1 MLEGLPRLLQ
11 QSPVGRAPLEEAAAR
26 VCVLMHV
33 GAAQARTRLQE
44 RQRVCCRAAHRGR
57 LYPAQDVSAVP
68 QVRRRVL
75 GP

>member
-1 MLEGLPRLLQ
+1 MRACRVVLQ

-33 GAAQARTRLQE
+33 GDAQARTRLLE
-44 RQRVCCRAAHRGR
+44 RQRVCPAAHRGR